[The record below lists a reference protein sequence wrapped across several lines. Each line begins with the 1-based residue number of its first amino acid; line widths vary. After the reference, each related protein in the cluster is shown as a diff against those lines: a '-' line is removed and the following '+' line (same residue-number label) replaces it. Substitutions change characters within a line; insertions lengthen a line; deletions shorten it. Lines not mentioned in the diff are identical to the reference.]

1 MKTTKT
7 MTQLIDEFQ
16 VIIKLDKMPSPLR
29 LTYPTYRS
37 NKIIEIEELDVLE
50 EPICSCKFIGRNKTG
65 TACDWMIDVK
75 KAFTGMRPLDWQM
88 NDEVFVD
95 SFYKIH

>member
-1 MKTTKT
+1 

-16 VIIKLDKMPSPLR
+16 VIIKLDKMPLPLR

-37 NKIIEIEELDVLE
+37 NKIIHIEELDALE
-50 EPICSCKFIGRNKTG
+50 NVICGCKFVGRTKSG
-65 TACDWMIDVK
+65 DGCHFMVDIK
-75 KAFTGMRPLDWQM
+75 RAFTGMRPLDWQM